1 MEYRFFISKM
11 NNNQKEKNFQK
22 LFKNVYNLNN
32 FNVYDEEKL
41 LNYNNYNY

>member
-32 FNVYDEEKL
+32 FNINDEEEI

>member
-32 FNVYDEEKL
+32 FNVYDEEEI
-41 LNYNNYNY
+41 LNNINYNY

>member
-32 FNVYDEEKL
+32 LNVYDEEEL